1 MDAVILLLVSGL
13 TMGAIYAL
21 VAVGFFLIASVARTL
36 NFAHGSFVVLG
47 GLISYS
53 VIVGGSGSPLL
64 AAGVLLLLAPLFGV
78 LLNRSIIL
86 PLSKRPP
93 GASIIALLT
102 AGFLIDN
109 VAILIWG
116 KDPLPFPSFVPDVSI
131 SMGTIFISGDALLVL
146 LGTVI
151 MLVAC
156 YLFLERTMLGKAIR
170 AVGDNRLASSL
181 VGINDGRVQ
190 DVAVGIAVAL
200 AMIGG
205 FLIAPINY
213 AGGILVI
220 AVTVKGFTAMIL
232 GGTRSF
238 WGPVTGGVLLGLMEA
253 GISRYLSSGY
263 REIIIMSFLLL
274 ILLLAPHG
282 LQSFRRRHEGGDLSI

>member
-1 MDAVILLLVSGL
+1 LDAVILLLVSGL
-13 TMGAIYAL
+13 TMGAVYAL
-21 VAVGFFLIASVARTL
+21 VAVGFYLIASVARTL

-53 VIVGGSGSPLL
+53 VIVSWGGSPWV
-64 AAGVLLLLAPLFGV
+64 AAGVLLLLAPIFGV

-109 VAILIWG
+109 AAILIWG
-116 KDPLPFPSFVPDVSI
+116 KDPLPFPSFVPDVSV
-131 SMGTIFISGDALLVL
+131 SMGTIFVSGDALLVL
-146 LGTVI
+146 LGTVL

-156 YLFLERTMLGKAIR
+156 YFFLEQTMLGKAIR

-190 DVAVGIAVAL
+190 DLAVCIAVGL
-200 AMIGG
+200 AMLGG
-205 FLIAPINY
+205 FLVAPINY

-220 AVTVKGFTAMIL
+220 AITVKGFTAMVL
-232 GGTRSF
+232 GGTRTF

-274 ILLLAPHG
+274 ILLLAPQG
-282 LQSFRRRHEGGDLSI
+282 LQSFRRRHEGGDLSV

>member
-13 TMGAIYAL
+13 TMGAVYAL

-47 GLISYS
+47 GLISHS
-53 VIVGGSGSPLL
+53 VIVSGGGLPWV
-64 AAGVLLLLAPLFGV
+64 AAGVLLLLAPLFGI

-109 VAILIWG
+109 LAILIWG
-116 KDPLPFPSFVPDVSI
+116 KDPLPFPSFVPDLSI
-131 SMGTIFISGDALLVL
+131 SMGTIFISGDALLVFVGTATL
-146 LGTVI
+146 LA
-151 MLVAC
+151 AC
-156 YLFLERTMLGKAIR
+156 YFFLERTLLGKAIR

-190 DVAVGIAVAL
+190 DVAVSIAVGL
-200 AMIGG
+200 AMLGG
-205 FLIAPINY
+205 LLIAPINY

-220 AVTVKGFTAMIL
+220 AVTVKGFTAMVL

-253 GISRYLSSGY
+253 GISRYLSSSY

-274 ILLLAPHG
+274 ILLLAPQG
-282 LQSFRRRHEGGDLSI
+282 LLSFRRRHEGGDLAV

>member
-1 MDAVILLLVSGL
+1 LDAVILLLVSGL
-13 TMGAIYAL
+13 TMGAVYAL

-53 VIVGGSGSPLL
+53 VIVSWGGSPWA
-64 AAGVLLLLAPLFGV
+64 AAGVLLLLSPLFGV
-78 LLNRSIIL
+78 LLNRTIIL

-116 KDPLPFPSFVPDVSI
+116 KDPLPFPSFVPDLSI
-131 SMGTIFISGDALLVL
+131 SLGTIFITGDALVVL

-151 MLVAC
+151 MLIAC

-181 VGINDGRVQ
+181 VGINDRRVQ
-190 DVAVGIAVAL
+190 DLAVCIAVGL

-220 AVTVKGFTAMIL
+220 AITVKGFTAMVL

-274 ILLLAPHG
+274 ILLLAPQG
-282 LQSFRRRHEGGDLSI
+282 LQSFRRRHEGGDLSV

>member
-1 MDAVILLLVSGL
+1 MDGLILLLVSGL
-13 TMGAIYAL
+13 TMGSVYAL
-21 VAVGFFLIASVARTL
+21 AATGFFLIATVARTL

-53 VIVGGSGSPLL
+53 VVVSRGGSALT
-64 AAGVLLLLAPLFGV
+64 AAVVLLLLAPLFGV

-93 GASIIALLT
+93 GASIIVLLT
-102 AGFLIDN
+102 AGLLIDN

-116 KDPLPFPSFVPDVSI
+116 KDPLPFPSFVPELSI
-131 SMGTIFISGDALLVL
+131 SMGTVFITGDALAVL
-146 LGTVI
+146 LGTAV
-151 MLVAC
+151 MLAGC

-181 VGINDGRVQ
+181 VGINARRVQ
-190 DVAVGIAVAL
+190 DIAVGIAVAL

-205 FLIAPINY
+205 FLIAPVNY
-213 AGGILVI
+213 AGGTL
-220 AVTVKGFTAMIL
+220 ALALTVKGFTAMVV

-238 WGPVTGGVLLGLMEA
+238 WGPVAGGVLLGLMEA

-263 REIIIMSFLLL
+263 REIIVMSFLLL
-274 ILLLAPHG
+274 ILLVAPQG
-282 LQSFRRRHEGGDLSI
+282 LQSLWRRHQGGDLSI